1 MEKPSHKIAIG
12 VATTLIATTILRFTT
27 GFTFTGAFRW
37 LRGVFDTC
45 WNWAVSPVT
54 ISVWLLNLLILLS
67 VAFIWVVVAAIVRH
81 RGEPSSLD
89 YTTDTFEGLVW
100 RWSYFSSRSIRDLW
114 CYCPSCDQVL
124 VYAERGL
131 SGLIYYGG
139 GSPPETQLSCE
150 YCAKAVAV
158 LPGTKN
164 SIVGRI
170 ERLIDRKI
178 RVGEWREVVAQDKQK
193 S

>member
-1 MEKPSHKIAIG
+1 MVIG
-12 VATTLIATTILRFTT
+12 TIIVRFTT

-37 LRGVFDTC
+37 VGRAFDAC
-45 WNWAVSPVT
+45 WNFSVAPVAVWMWLLISLVVLSLCF
-54 ISVWLLNLLILLS
+54 ISVTGFRIYR
-67 VAFIWVVVAAIVRH
+67 AIRKH
-81 RGEPSSLD
+81 SPSD
-89 YTTDTFEGLVW
+89 YIKDTFEGLVW
-100 RWSYFSSRSIRDLW
+100 RWSYFSSGSIRDLW
-114 CYCPSCDQVL
+114 CYCPSCDQIL

-131 SGLIYYGG
+131 SGLIFYGG

-150 YCAKAVAV
+150 HCAKAVAV
-158 LPGTKN
+158 LPGTKS

-178 RVGEWREVVAQDKQK
+178 RVGEWRAVVERDKSK